1 MNKVRRVLAKTQRQT
16 LENGG
21 RCSSAAQLRRTKMDT
36 IELLLFVAVLMLF
49 FVVSL
54 AALSAFSRMLA
65 QKAKTDETRRSWEGG
80 CLILLACLLMLL
92 ILIWRASGAEWHW
105 AS

>member
-1 MNKVRRVLAKTQRQT
+1 MNKVRGALTEAQRQT

-21 RCSSAAQLRRTKMDT
+21 RCSPAAQLRRTKMDR
-36 IELLLFVAVLMLF
+36 IEPLLFVAALMLF

-54 AALSAFSRMLA
+54 AALSAFSKMLA
-65 QKAKTDETRRSWEGG
+65 QKAKTDGARRSWEGG

-92 ILIWRASGAEWHW
+92 ILIWRAW
-105 AS
+105 